1 MSWVLN
7 KSTSGY
13 RTGWRWGLAALVWSV
28 VTMAWF
34 QGHEQLQQIDAK
46 RVLHADMTAR
56 LQEPELDT
64 LTLLAEPAGWSG
76 LHRRVAL
83 EGFWLLQHTV
93 LVADTNA
100 QGEPGFW
107 VMTPLQMDAYSA
119 VLVQRGWIA
128 RLAGQPDQAPA
139 FETDSGV
146 VRLQGR
152 IAHPVIPLAPQAV
165 ASAPL
170 SSRFSKIRQNL
181 DLAQFR
187 EETGVHMQAL
197 VLQMDPSDEGLTRQ
211 VSLPPVSVDSHRLT
225 ALSWFALAALLAG
238 LSIWFH
244 VIRPLLNARP
254 SSP

>member
-1 MSWVLN
+1 MSLALHKPTKW
-7 KSTSGY
+7 Y
-13 RTGWRWGLAALVWSV
+13 RTWGRWGVAVVVWSV
-28 VTMAWF
+28 VATAWLR
-34 QGHEQLQQIDAK
+34 GHEQLRQIDAELA
-46 RVLHADMTAR
+46 LHADMTAR

-64 LTLLAEPAGWSG
+64 LTLLAEPAGWAG

-93 LVADTNA
+93 LVASTNA

-107 VMTPLQMDAYSA
+107 VMTPLQMDAQTA
-119 VLVQRGWIA
+119 VLVQRGWMA
-128 RLAGQPDQAPA
+128 SPAGQPDQAPA

-152 IAHPVIPLAPQAV
+152 IAHPVMPLLPAA
-165 ASAPL
+165 AISAPL
-170 SSRFSKIRQNL
+170 SLRFSKIRHNL

-187 EETGVHMQAL
+187 EEIGVQLQAL
-197 VLQMDPSDEGLTRQ
+197 VLQTDPSDEGLTRQ
-211 VSLPPVSVDSHRLT
+211 GSLPPLSVDSHRQA
-225 ALSWFALAALLAG
+225 ALSWFSLVALLAG

-244 VIRPLLNARP
+244 VVRPLLDARR